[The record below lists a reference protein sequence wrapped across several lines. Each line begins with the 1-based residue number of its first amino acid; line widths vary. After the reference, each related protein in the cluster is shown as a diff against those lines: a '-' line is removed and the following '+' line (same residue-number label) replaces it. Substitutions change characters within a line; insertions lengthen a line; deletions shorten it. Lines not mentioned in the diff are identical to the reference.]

1 MKKVTNKHEVIDLLK
16 QHKITAEEA
25 YQLLQE
31 NSEQNVQV
39 FSYETMWEPFEVDTG
54 IDAQDDKRIVII
66 TEDENAVKE
75 LCGKESNGNQ
85 MTIVDRIED
94 VDLEE
99 EYDSYVYLR
108 TSIHEKLNE
117 KEDILQLFDLAKGL
131 IQRKNKKN
139 INLIYGYLNETKD
152 TLPSY
157 AAVAGFFRTLR
168 NENPRILG
176 RVVEFQEKAQMVQ
189 QLLSELKETQTK
201 DSEVKYENGVRLVNH
216 IKRMELPELT
226 DDIYV
231 NKGVYIITGGAGGLG
246 RIVATYLAQRYN
258 AYVFITGRSDLSDK
272 KMSEVAKLCEKQP
285 NIEYMKADIS
295 KLEDTKNLIEKI
307 KIKHARIHGVFHAA
321 GVYHNG
327 FILKKSREEFETTL
341 LPKVDGVVN
350 LDECLGKE
358 NLDFFVIFSSLAG
371 VTGKVGQSDYT
382 YANAFQDNFA
392 NYRENLVK
400 QGQRSG
406 HTVSIDW
413 PLWEQGGM
421 TLSKEEQQEL
431 SSEGGV
437 QALPTKEGLNCIEA
451 AIVSSNTQI
460 AITYA
465 AKDVFAAN
473 ESEEAVEKEEG
484 QESEIDMKKLV
495 SRTKR
500 YVKQLICK
508 GTGMQ
513 EEKIED
519 DVNLD
524 EYGVDSIIVNTV
536 NSELEKEIGNVTKTL
551 LYEYQTV
558 DGITEYLVESHR
570 NELIRYFGESFEK
583 ENKSAPVAKK
593 VIEKKVVESKK
604 PTPQAKPLKRACD
617 EIAIIGVSGRYPQ
630 ADNLNE
636 FWQNLCEG
644 KDCVTEVPKDRWN
657 IKEYFSDEF
666 DKLPEGK
673 MYCKWGGFLD
683 KAFDFDPLL
692 FNISPIE
699 AEMMDPQERLFLE
712 VSWEAMED
720 AGYTRKGIRE
730 LIEKKKTADV
740 GVFVGVTSTTYQ
752 LHGPSQWLTK
762 NYVMPNSSEWSVANR
777 VSYVYNLQG
786 PSITVDTAC
795 SSALSAV
802 HLACESI
809 RNGESSVC
817 IVGGVN
823 VYSHPY
829 KYVLM
834 SQMKMLSPTGRC
846 HSFGDDGDGF
856 VPGEGAGALI
866 LKSREDA
873 ERDGDHIYA
882 IIKAT
887 AVNHDGKTNGY
898 MVPSPTAQTKVILE
912 ALKKANV
919 DPRTINYIEAHG
931 TGTKLGDP
939 IEITGLTKAYGNYT
953 NDKGFCAIG
962 SVKSNIGHL
971 EAAAGVASI
980 TKVLLQM
987 KYQKLVPTIHCEVTN
1002 SNIDFETT
1010 PFYLERGMEEWKH
1023 VENPSEHS
1031 EYPYRAGVSSFGA
1044 GGSNAHVIMEEYRPQ
1059 RSNHTAKTGTEYCIP
1074 MSASSKEVLHQYVQ
1088 KTIAYLDT
1096 VRAEKA
1102 STLPDVFAPI
1112 IETVK
1117 QEINGWDFI
1126 EESAVTRYLKVT
1138 KILEAFNSA
1147 LLLSKFQQS
1156 GIFIKAGD
1164 AYTEKEIFESMHF
1177 IPLYERLLHAQLGIL
1192 EENGYIK
1199 GNGNQFIATQQVEG
1213 SEYLLIKETFEE
1225 RKEQILEEYP
1235 EISAYANLL
1244 WICIEAYPAVWTGR
1258 VGYQDVMFPG
1268 GSMELV
1274 KGIYRGNEVVD
1285 YFNVVLANGIKEYVR
1300 KRVEEDPNATIRV
1313 LEVGAGTGG
1322 SSVFVLKELA
1332 EFSKNV
1338 QYIYTDIS
1346 AGFTQFG
1353 KREFGSQYPF
1363 IEFKVL
1369 DIEKELEEQGYRAG
1383 SIDVVLGC
1391 NVFHATKNI
1400 TKTMSN
1406 VRKLLSQNG
1415 LVFINEVTDRTASAT
1430 MTFGLTNGWWLY
1442 EDEGIRIEDS
1452 PLLSAKS
1459 WEELLKNVGFGETD
1473 HFGFAEDSNIDSWQ
1487 HVIVGQAIGTQAAVS
1502 LDEFM
1507 NLQDTSYT
1515 FCTGREEM
1523 EERVAFVAKSVDQ
1536 WYDAMKQYVTSEKQ
1550 SSDVIYVG
1558 NAKSN
1563 NITSLLGSELSQELS
1578 DMVMN
1583 KLDVKNIAKLWVS
1596 GVRINWTSMFPEE
1609 GVYKV
1614 SLPSYPFD
1622 HRTYRIYTN
1631 EVTYQTI
1638 KQIEP
1643 WIDAVDYKES
1653 LDSGIAFLKTWK
1665 KDTMEDEICD
1675 SVTQFPELMLLEM
1688 VLEAN
1693 KTLEF
1698 AQPYVLEKVCFG
1710 EEIIDTENE
1719 VSLCLR
1725 VKPDGENYEYDLEV
1739 VGQESSLNVLTAQSV
1754 EGQDQEIKTVSI
1766 SSMLASYEKYDQSK
1780 VDAMEFNHSHAIRE
1794 VWKDDKKQIARVM
1807 TTVAE
1812 GKGLMIHPSIWL
1824 AITDLLSSESKGNHE
1839 LLRPSIVD
1847 KVAFY
1852 KEIPG
1857 ECYLYV
1863 EQVAQSAYHVAIID
1877 ANGCVCVKLSN
1888 LQVTV
1893 MENTADRMTYSPIW
1907 KQQTM
1912 NPLLSEDNDN
1922 QSVIIVY
1929 GEEGIQLANKINQRY
1944 QNTATMLFVGERL
1957 HSVDEYKAL
1966 LEKQT
1971 KPCVIYVLTGILNLD
1986 NNKEELQRLQ
1996 KVQQEGIGEIYR
2008 LVQGLG
2014 KSSKNGTEV
2023 TMLCITNQVNQIAHD
2038 ECVNFYAAGINGF
2051 VRNVVKEYTNFKA
2064 YTIDVDLEEVYQDE
2078 TVFNQVILGYDVKN
2092 GEEVVVRNRRC
2103 YLRVMTHTKLPK
2115 TTETKFREQG
2125 VYFIIGGLGSI
2136 GYDFACYL
2144 AKNFHATIL
2153 ITGLSALDERRK
2165 TQLATIESF
2174 GGKAVYYQVDVSN
2187 YDAMSEVARQIKESF
2202 GQVHGIIHSAMNFKE
2217 EMIQDVSEDVLLRT
2231 LQPKMQGAIILHR
2244 LFKDTNYDFM
2254 IFYSSGQSYTG
2265 NVKRAHYAAACN
2277 FEDCYARMLSEKAGE
2292 PVKVVNWGFWGELKG
2307 QPITDEFRDFLIG
2320 GGVTPIVPADGI
2332 EVVERFL
2339 TSDLPQVCTYHVQDF
2354 VLKFMGAE
2362 FDYVVDA
2369 DITTKDA
2376 KIALPRPEDQPIFEA
2391 GAESFFALK
2400 RLSHVMLLE
2409 VFQKMGVF
2417 FKQGESYN
2425 KDELFERLA
2434 IIPEYNRLY
2443 EALLLIMT
2451 DAGYITVR
2459 KDTITTNPL
2468 VEDSLVCEE
2477 IASIPETIATLV
2489 ETMPEIFAYTRLL
2502 STCMESYP
2510 EILTGVTKA
2519 TDVMFPNSSMDLVE
2533 DIYKGNEGIDY
2544 FNILVANSVYDFIQ
2558 KRSGHVN
2565 ILEIGAG
2572 TGGTSAI
2579 VLEKIAGIASDVTYT
2594 YTDISKAFI
2603 QHGKRE
2609 YGSKY
2614 DFMEFTT
2621 VDIEKDVIEQGLELR
2636 SYDLIICANVLH
2648 ATKDMTRTI
2657 RHVKQLLKKNGWL
2670 ILNEAVQ
2677 VQEFTTLTFGLTSGW
2692 WLYDDVHNRMPGSPL
2707 LSRALWKSILSEEGF
2722 NEIVALGETGKEQS
2736 AIQNVI
2742 IAESDGCIR
2751 LESTVSEKPKQTSVK
2766 KEKKAKEQKAKEK
2779 QTMVAK
2785 PQEIKTPKKPKE
2797 TKVVVKKK
2805 VDPEVKVRESIERA
2819 VADLLQMDASMIEYD
2834 KAFMDFGVDSIMATK
2849 ITSILNEELEIELQA
2864 SDLFDY
2870 PTINDM
2876 TEYIISSFTIQVSE
2890 SEEVVAVNDAESEG
2904 LFEDFSVEPEEEYSE
2919 ELGDSEVSEEDNDFE
2934 DEILD
2939 EDAKMLKIL
2948 QMLENKEID
2957 MNEAQAYL
2965 GDIADE

>member
-1 MKKVTNKHEVIDLLK
+1 MKKVTNKHEVIGLVK

-25 YQLLQE
+25 FRLLQE
-31 NSEQNVQV
+31 NSEQDAQI
-39 FSYETMWEPFEVDTG
+39 FSYATTWEPFVSNTG
-54 IDAQDDKRIVII
+54 IDTQNEKRIIVI
-66 TEDENAVKE
+66 TEDQNTIKE
-75 LCGKESNGNQ
+75 LSAKEYNGNH
-85 MTIVDRIED
+85 MVIVNRIEE
-94 VDLEE
+94 VNLEE
-99 EYDSYVYLR
+99 EFDAYVYLR
-108 TSIHEKLNE
+108 TNVHEKLNE
-117 KEDILQLFDLAKGL
+117 KDDILQLFDLAKGF

-139 INLIYGYLNETKD
+139 IELIYGYLNETQD

-168 NENPRILG
+168 NENPKIQG
-176 RVVEFQEKAQMVQ
+176 RVVEFQEKAQLVQ
-189 QLLSELKETQTK
+189 QLLNELKETQTK
-201 DSEVKYENGVRLVNH
+201 ESEVRYENGIRLVNQ

-226 DDIYV
+226 QAVYV
-231 NKGVYIITGGAGGLG
+231 DKGVYIITGGAGGIG
-246 RIVATYLAQRYN
+246 RIVAAHLAQHYN
-258 AYVFITGRSDLSDK
+258 AYVFLTGRTDLSDK
-272 KMSEVAKLCEKQP
+272 KMSEVVKLCEKHP
-285 NIEYMKADIS
+285 NIEYIKADIS
-295 KLEDTKNLIEKI
+295 NLEDTKNFIEKI

-350 LDECLGKE
+350 LDECLSKE

-392 NYRENLVK
+392 NYRENLRK
-400 QGQRSG
+400 KGQRSG

-451 AIVSSNTQI
+451 AIVSANTQI

-465 AKDVFAAN
+465 AKDVFAIN
-473 ESEEAVEKEEG
+473 EPKEAVEKEEEA
-484 QESEIDMKKLV
+484 ESEIDLKKLV

-508 GTGMQ
+508 GTGMP

-583 ENKSAPVAKK
+583 ENKSTPVAIK
-593 VIEKKVVESKK
+593 VVEKKVTESKK
-604 PTPQAKPLKRACD
+604 PITKAKQEKRVCD

-630 ADNLNE
+630 AENLSE
-636 FWQNLCEG
+636 FWQNLCDG

-657 IKEYFSDEF
+657 LKEYYSDEF
-666 DKLPEGK
+666 DKLSEGK

-692 FNISPIE
+692 FNISPVE

-720 AGYTRKGIRE
+720 AGYTRKGIRQ

-740 GVFVGVTSTTYQ
+740 GVFVGVTSTNYQ
-752 LHGPSQWLTK
+752 LHGPSQWLSK

-856 VPGEGAGALI
+856 VPGEGAGAMI
-866 LKSREDA
+866 FKSREEA

-882 IIKAT
+882 VIKAT

-912 ALKKANV
+912 ALKKANI
-919 DPRTINYIEAHG
+919 DPRTINYVEAHG

-939 IEITGLTKAYGNYT
+939 IEITGLTKAYETYT
-953 NDKGFCAIG
+953 NEKGFCAIG

-1002 SNIDFETT
+1002 SNIDFSTT
-1010 PFYLERGMEEWKH
+1010 PFYLERGTEEWKH

-1059 RSNHTAKTGTEYCIP
+1059 RSKEATKSSGEYCIP
-1074 MSASSKEVLHQYVQ
+1074 MSANSKEVLHQYVQ
-1088 KTIAYLDT
+1088 KTIAYLDAA
-1096 VRAEKA
+1096 RAQKV

-1112 IETVK
+1112 VETVK
-1117 QEINGWDFI
+1117 QEINHWDFI

-1156 GIFIKAGD
+1156 GIFMKAGE
-1164 AYTEKEIFESMHF
+1164 AYTEAEIFDSMHF

-1199 GNGNQFIATQQVEG
+1199 GCGDQFLATQQVEG
-1213 SEYLLIKETFEE
+1213 KEYLTIKETFEE

-1258 VGYQDVMFPG
+1258 VGYQDVMFPS

-1285 YFNVVLANGIKEYVR
+1285 YFNVVLANSIKEYVR
-1300 KRVEEDPNATIRV
+1300 KRVELDPNASIRV

-1332 EFSKNV
+1332 EFSQNI

-1346 AGFTQFG
+1346 AGFTQYG

-1369 DIEKELEEQGYRAG
+1369 DIEKELEGQGYSAG

-1406 VRKLLSQNG
+1406 VRKLLNQNG

-1459 WEELLKNVGFGETD
+1459 WEELLKNVGFGETG
-1473 HFGFAEDSNIDSWQ
+1473 HFGFADDANIASWQ
-1487 HVIVGQAIGTQAAVS
+1487 HVIVGQAKGNQAMVS
-1502 LDEFM
+1502 LDEIM
-1507 NLQDTSYT
+1507 KLQDVSYT

-1523 EERVAFVAKSVDQ
+1523 EERVVFVAQSMDQ
-1536 WYDAMKQYVTSEKQ
+1536 WYDLMKQFVAFEKQ
-1550 SSDVIYVG
+1550 STDAIYVG

-1563 NITSLLGSELSQELS
+1563 SITSLLGSELSQELS
-1578 DMVMN
+1578 EMVMT

-1596 GVRINWTSMFPEE
+1596 GIHINWASMFPEE
-1609 GVYKV
+1609 GVCKV

-1622 HRTYRIYTN
+1622 HRTYRIHTN
-1631 EVTYQTI
+1631 DVSYQTI
-1638 KQIEP
+1638 KQIAP
-1643 WIDAVDYKES
+1643 WIDTVDYKQC

-1665 KDTMEDEICD
+1665 KETMEDEICD
-1675 SVTQFPELMLLEM
+1675 SIQQFPELMLLEM

-1698 AQPYVLEKVCFG
+1698 NKPYVLEKVCFG
-1710 EEIIDTENE
+1710 EEAIEAVNE

-1725 VKPDGENYEYDLEV
+1725 VKTDGENYQYEMEM
-1739 VGQESSLNVLTAQSV
+1739 VGQEAHFNVLTTQYKESQ
-1754 EGQDQEIKTVSI
+1754 EQEIKTVSI
-1766 SSMLASYEKYDQSK
+1766 SSMLASYERYEQSK
-1780 VDAMEFNHSHAIRE
+1780 VDAMEFNHTHAIQE
-1794 VWKDDKKQIARVM
+1794 VWKEDKKWIARVSASA
-1807 TTVAE
+1807 AE

-1824 AITDLLSSESKGNHE
+1824 AINDLLSSESKEHHG
-1839 LLRPSIVD
+1839 LLKPSAVD
-1847 KVAFY
+1847 KVALY
-1852 KEIPG
+1852 EEIQG

-1863 EQVAQSAYHVAIID
+1863 EQIAQSAYHVAIID
-1877 ANGCVCVKLSN
+1877 ANGCVCAKLNN

-1893 MENTADRMTYSPIW
+1893 LENTADRMTYSPVW
-1907 KQQTM
+1907 KQQAM
-1912 NPLLSEDNDN
+1912 NPLLLEGTENK
-1922 QSVIIVY
+1922 SVIVVY
-1929 GEEGIQLANKINQRY
+1929 GEDGIQLADKINQRY
-1944 QNTATMLFVGERL
+1944 QNMATMLFVGERL
-1957 HSVDEYKAL
+1957 HSVEEYKEL
-1966 LEKQT
+1966 LERQKN
-1971 KPCVIYVLTGILNLD
+1971 PCIIYVLTGILNITS
-1986 NNKEELQRLQ
+1986 KEELQRLQ

-2023 TMLCITNQVNQIAHD
+2023 TMLCITNQVNQIAYD
-2038 ECVNFYAAGINGF
+2038 ESVNFYAAGINGF
-2051 VRNVVKEYTNFKA
+2051 VRNVVKEYSNFRA
-2064 YTIDVDLEEVYQDE
+2064 YTIDVDLEELNQDE
-2078 TVFNQVILGYDVKN
+2078 TVFEQVILGYDVKN

-2103 YLRVMTHTKLPK
+2103 YLRVMTHIKLPK
-2115 TTETKFREQG
+2115 TTQTKFREQG
-2125 VYFIIGGLGSI
+2125 VYLIIGGLGSI

-2144 AKNFHATIL
+2144 AKNFHATVL
-2153 ITGLSALDERRK
+2153 ITGLSALDERRR
-2165 TQLATIESF
+2165 TQLATIASL

-2187 YDAMSEVARQIKESF
+2187 FDAMSEVARQIKESF
-2202 GQVHGIIHSAMNFKE
+2202 GQVHGIVHSAMNFKE
-2217 EMIQDVSEDVLLRT
+2217 EMIQEVSEDVLLRT
-2231 LQPKMQGAIILHR
+2231 LQPKMQGAMILHQ
-2244 LFKDTNYDFM
+2244 LFQNTNYDFI
-2254 IFYSSGQSYTG
+2254 IFFSSGQSYTG

-2277 FEDCYARMLSEKAGE
+2277 FEDCYARMLSEKEGE

-2307 QPITDEFRDFLIG
+2307 QPITEEFRDFLIG
-2320 GGVTPIVPADGI
+2320 GGVTPILPADGI

-2339 TSDLPQVCTYHVQDF
+2339 ISDLPQVCTYYVKDF
-2354 VLKFMGAE
+2354 VLKLMGAE
-2362 FDYVVDA
+2362 FDYYVDA
-2369 DITTKDA
+2369 DITTSDA
-2376 KIALPRPEDQPIFEA
+2376 SVELPKPENQPTFEA

-2400 RLSHVMLLE
+2400 RLSHIMLLE

-2417 FKQGESYN
+2417 FEYGERYN

-2434 IIPEYNRLY
+2434 ILPEYRRLY
-2443 EALLLIMT
+2443 EALLLILS
-2451 DAGYITVR
+2451 DAEYITVQ
-2459 KDTITTNPL
+2459 KDEIITNPSI
-2468 VEDSLVCEE
+2468 EDSLVRKE
-2477 IASIPETIATLV
+2477 IGTIPEKIATLV
-2489 ETMPEIFAYTRLL
+2489 ETMPEIFAYIRLL
-2502 STCMESYP
+2502 STCMERYP

-2533 DIYKGNEGIDY
+2533 DIYKGNEGVDY
-2544 FNILVANSVYDFIQ
+2544 FNRLVAECVYNFIQ
-2558 KRSGHVN
+2558 KRQGRVR

-2579 VLEKIAGIASDVTYT
+2579 VLEKIAGIASDITYT

-2614 DFMEFTT
+2614 NFMEFTT
-2621 VDIEKDVIEQGLELR
+2621 LDIEKDVTEQGFVLR
-2636 SYDLIICANVLH
+2636 SYDIIICANVLH

-2692 WLYDDVHNRMPGSPL
+2692 WLYDDVWNRMPGSPL
-2707 LSRALWKSILSEEGF
+2707 LSRSLWKSILSEEGF
-2722 NEIVALGETGKEQS
+2722 DEIVALGETGKEQS
-2736 AIQNVI
+2736 AIQNVVV
-2742 IAESDGCIR
+2742 AQSDGCIR
-2751 LESTVSEKPKQTSVK
+2751 LHNTVRAKPAK
-2766 KEKKAKEQKAKEK
+2766 KEKKAKEQKVKE
-2779 QTMVAK
+2779 QQPNVTK
-2785 PQEIKTPKKPKE
+2785 PKEIKKPKE
-2797 TKVVVKKK
+2797 TQVVVKKK
-2805 VDPEVKVRESIERA
+2805 LDPEVKVRESIERA
-2819 VADLLQMDASMIEYD
+2819 VADLLLMETSMIEYD
-2834 KAFMDFGVDSIMATK
+2834 KSFMDFGVDSIMATK
-2849 ITSILNEELEIELQA
+2849 ITSMLNEELEIELQA

-2876 TEYIISSFTIQVSE
+2876 TEYIINNFTIHVSD
-2890 SEEVVAVNDAESEG
+2890 SEKVIAVNDVESEG
-2904 LFEDFSVEPEEEYSE
+2904 LFEDFNEEPMEGYKEEQDLSKVLEEEE
-2919 ELGDSEVSEEDNDFE
+2919 N
-2934 DEILD
+2934 LD
-2939 EDAKMLKIL
+2939 AGIQDKDAKMLKIL

-2957 MNEAQAYL
+2957 MNQAQAYL